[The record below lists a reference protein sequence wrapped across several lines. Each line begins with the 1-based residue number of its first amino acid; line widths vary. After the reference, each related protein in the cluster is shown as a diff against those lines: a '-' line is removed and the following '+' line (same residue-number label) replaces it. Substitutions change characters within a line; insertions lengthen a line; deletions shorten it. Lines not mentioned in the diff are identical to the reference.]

1 MCAKALQNRHGHV
14 SAFDLERAIER
25 AARWKMWL
33 EPRHVCLN
41 RSPDHP
47 KSRLDKSS
55 RPNKIASSLRV
66 LGAFEL

>member
-1 MCAKALQNRHGHV
+1 MDMFLLLSQ
-14 SAFDLERAIER
+14 ERAIAR
-25 AARWKMWL
+25 AARWEMCL
-33 EPRHVCLN
+33 EARHGFLN